1 MSGEEFGKRL
11 LSLLKERKISQI
23 KVAKALGVSRTAVN
37 KWTKGGMIDDSNLEN
52 LATYLSVDKI
62 WLKYGEY
69 VGSARDQAREG
80 RNINEVHMHDNVE
93 IVTWEWDL
101 LTGEVAY
108 SDNVEAV
115 YGVKIASNDDF
126 WALMSEESRSKL
138 VKGYERIMRE
148 GGAHEMDFRV
158 GHDGQFR
165 WITSR
170 ATGVKGPNG
179 KVTKLVGIS
188 MDNTERKTIELQLRS
203 TSRLFRALLSHM
215 DHLVVFTDVIGEI
228 LATNHESRPEKI
240 GYMELQALLYQ
251 FVLKNGELLAQVKE
265 KGSVKARFQG
275 KKMTVHHHE
284 DDNAQP
290 FLMFEF
296 A

>member
-11 LSLLKERKISQI
+11 LSLLKERKLSQI

-52 LATYLSVDKI
+52 LAAFLSVDKI

-69 VGSARDQAREG
+69 VGSAGDQAREG

-101 LTGEVAY
+101 LTGEVTY

-115 YGVKIASNDDF
+115 YGVKIATNDDF
-126 WALMSEESRSKL
+126 WSLMSEASRDKL

-158 GHDGQFR
+158 GHDGQSR

-188 MDNTERKTIELQLRS
+188 MDNTERKTTELQLRS

-215 DHLVVFTDVIGEI
+215 DHLVVFTDVAGEI
-228 LATNHESRPEKI
+228 LATNHETRPEKT
-240 GYMELQALLYQ
+240 GYLELQALLYQ
-251 FVLKNGELLAQVKE
+251 FVLRNGELLAQVKE
-265 KGSVKARFQG
+265 DGSVKTRFQG
-275 KKMTVHHHE
+275 KKMAVHHHE
-284 DDNAQP
+284 DENAQP

-296 A
+296 E

>member
-1 MSGEEFGKRL
+1 
-11 LSLLKERKISQI
+11 
-23 KVAKALGVSRTAVN
+23 
-37 KWTKGGMIDDSNLEN
+37 
-52 LATYLSVDKI
+52 
-62 WLKYGEY
+62 
-69 VGSARDQAREG
+69 
-80 RNINEVHMHDNVE
+80 
-93 IVTWEWDL
+93 
-101 LTGEVAY
+101 
-108 SDNVEAV
+108 
-115 YGVKIASNDDF
+115 
-126 WALMSEESRSKL
+126 
-138 VKGYERIMRE
+138 
-148 GGAHEMDFRV
+148 
-158 GHDGQFR
+158 
-165 WITSR
+165 
-170 ATGVKGPNG
+170 
-179 KVTKLVGIS
+179 